1 MFGLPVST
9 EREKPLHK
17 SEFFAHFGIKGRDK
31 SQFDAEV
38 SKMAFVNH
46 LSPDTIPAWPKEGK
60 GFWVMRLELKSQE
73 ASAATT
79 ALVASNIK
87 QRLVFAIQRG
97 DETQFAVCW
106 KRILRSPWMKT
117 NAARLEIKGRD
128 AEAAWFNVVAQIGG
142 FNIDA
147 GWKREDCE
155 ASFERQIAERE
166 RREKTIAEIARL
178 EKQMRKEKQ
187 ARRVNELYA
196 QIRRLKVEV
205 GI

>member
-1 MFGLPVST
+1 MFGLPDST
-9 EREKPLHK
+9 ERGKQLYK
-17 SEFFAHFGIKGRDK
+17 SVFFAHFGIKGKDK

-38 SKMAFVNH
+38 SKMVFVNH
-46 LSPDTIPAWPKEGK
+46 LSPDTIPAWSKEGK

-73 ASAATT
+73 ASAATI

-87 QRLVFAIQRG
+87 QRLIFAIQRG
-97 DETQFAVCW
+97 NETQFAVQW

-117 NAARLEIKGRD
+117 DEARLVIKGLD
-128 AEAAWFNVVAQIGG
+128 AEASWLDAVAQIGG

-147 GWKREDCE
+147 GWKCEDIE
-155 ASFERQIAERE
+155 ASLELQIAERE

-187 ARRVNELYA
+187 AWRVNELYA
-196 QIRRLKVEV
+196 QIRRLKTEV
-205 GI
+205 GL